1 MTEPVAAE
9 PRMFSLFVTVEYAPA
24 APGTPATAVPTP
36 DAPTCTALIERLQ
49 RFDGRPRGI

>member
-1 MTEPVAAE
+1 MTEPAAAE
-9 PRMFSLFVTVEYAPA
+9 PRIFSLFVTVEYAPA